1 MTYYFTCKQ
10 TSSLQLIFDLYGYYD
25 SWSLLKN
32 AWWVWALSTSTS
44 NFTMCSCFKYT
55 IRCHELFC
63 LGRFPPQF
71 CSRNLKLIDMS
82 QLGGKFKTSFS
93 ETQRNPSLS
102 QAEISR
108 KGEPFLQTETE
119 MEKKPPPML
128 TEVLPLPEGGLRSA
142 TRWEITQFLVLG
154 FLTSLFK

>member
-1 MTYYFTCKQ
+1 
-10 TSSLQLIFDLYGYYD
+10 
-25 SWSLLKN
+25 
-32 AWWVWALSTSTS
+32 
-44 NFTMCSCFKYT
+44 
-55 IRCHELFC
+55 
-63 LGRFPPQF
+63 
-71 CSRNLKLIDMS
+71 MS

-128 TEVLPLPEGGLRSA
+128 TEVLPLPEVGLRSA